1 MKRLDVSDNV
11 IMFTIVVGVMLCTVI
26 YFLNVSK
33 QPTNEIN
40 KEIRLGLVE
49 MLKTSITL
57 VVGVLAGRAMNIKTN
72 YNEKKNV

>member
-1 MKRLDVSDNV
+1 MKRLDVTDNV
-11 IMFTIVVGVMLCTVI
+11 IMFTIVLGVMICTII
-26 YFLNVSK
+26 YFLNVGR

-57 VVGVLAGRAMNIKTN
+57 VVGVLAGRAMG
-72 YNEKKNV
+72 KKSEN